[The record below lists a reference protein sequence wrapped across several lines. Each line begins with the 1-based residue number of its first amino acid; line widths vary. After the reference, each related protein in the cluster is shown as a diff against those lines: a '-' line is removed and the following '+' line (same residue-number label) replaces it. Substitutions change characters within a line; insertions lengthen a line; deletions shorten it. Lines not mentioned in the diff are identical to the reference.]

1 MIGGRRLPLAAAVMA
16 LCVGCSSSS
25 SGGDVVCGPCRP
37 PVMVTVSGLD
47 RLTVEGVR
55 MQVCVGGQP
64 CADFRVTRLPGMNSS
79 SCGSVACSLLE
90 TGALQV
96 TLPQRTARTVAD
108 QPVRV
113 TASSRQG
120 QREGAA
126 TMTFVAEKGPCGCD
140 YSYADVV
147 LG

>member
-1 MIGGRRLPLAAAVMA
+1 MFDGRRLMLAAAVMA

-25 SGGDVVCGPCRP
+25 SGGDVICAPCRP

-55 MQVCVGGQP
+55 MRVCVGEQP
-64 CADFRVTRLPGMNSS
+64 CADFRVTRRPETESF

-96 TLPQRTARTVAD
+96 TLPQREARTVAD
-108 QPVRV
+108 LPVRV

-126 TMTFVAEKGPCGCD
+126 TMKYVPDKGPCKCD
-140 YSYADVV
+140 YSYANVA